1 MAEGYI
7 NISNRVDKATLRA
20 VQSKTM
26 DDLKE
31 ILAQSFGPMGSTT
44 IIRKQGT
51 FNRYT
56 KDGHTILSN
65 IHFKGEIEESVREDI
80 EALTRHTVLG
90 LGDSSTSIVL
100 LAAILF
106 KKLAK
111 IERESKLPPSDL
123 ITHFKS
129 VIKTV
134 CEIIENNGR
143 DCTIDDIYNIA
154 LISTNNNEDLA
165 KELKVVY
172 ENYGLDVFIDVT
184 ISNTE
189 ETILKSYDGLTLNA
203 GYAENAFINNK
214 NGTCS
219 IRKPLIYVFEDP
231 IDTPEMM
238 GFLDLI
244 IQNNILIH
252 YSGQEGTSPENVVPT
267 IIMAPRISR
276 DMSAFM
282 TQLIDWLG
290 RVDTNELKPPIN
302 IITNIYDEDT
312 YSDIARLCGA
322 KPIKKYI
329 DLKVQ
334 EADIKAGRAPT
345 PQTINTFAGTADIVE
360 SDIAK
365 TKFINPQLMLDKE
378 GNYTSTFQ
386 SMIDFLEAELKKCID
401 EGGDIT
407 TKGKIKRRLNALKAN
422 MVEILVGGITVADRD
437 SKRDLLEDAVL
448 NCRSA
453 AQNGVGYGANFEGY
467 RAVHYL
473 LKDVNGDFPDDAKI
487 ASYRNNYNDIDMSI
501 LVAIYDAYIEL
512 CRLLYATKYDKKK
525 ADAIVK
531 ESLTNDCP
539 MNIRTGEYDKLV
551 LSSIKADEV
560 VLNTIAELLTLMITS
575 NQFLLPTFL
584 SNLYDNVDTAD
595 FKEE

>member
-1 MAEGYI
+1 MASGYV

-20 VQSKTM
+20 VQIKTM
-26 DDLKE
+26 DDLKD

-106 KKLAK
+106 KKMAK
-111 IERESKLPPSDL
+111 LEKELNIPPADL
-123 ITHFKS
+123 ITEFKK
-129 VIKTV
+129 VIKDI
-134 CEIIENNGR
+134 CDLIECRG
-143 DCTIDDIYNIA
+143 TEATAEDIYKIA
-154 LISTNNNEDLA
+154 LISTNNNEELA
-165 KELKVVY
+165 KELQVVY
-172 ENYGLDVFIDVT
+172 ENFGMDVFIDVT

-203 GYAENAFINNK
+203 GYAENAFINTK
-214 NGTCS
+214 DGTSS
-219 IRKPLIYVFEDP
+219 IRRPMIYVFEDP

-244 IQNNILIH
+244 IRDNILVH
-252 YSGQEGTSPENVVPT
+252 YSGEQGTSPANCVPT
-267 IIMAPRISR
+267 VIMAPKISR
-276 DMSAFM
+276 DLSAFM
-282 TQLIDWLG
+282 TQTVDWLG
-290 RVDTNELKPPIN
+290 RLDPDVSKPPLN
-302 IITNIYDEDT
+302 IITNIYDSDT

-345 PQTINTFAGTADIVE
+345 PDNIHTFAGTADIVE

-365 TKFINPQLMLDKE
+365 TKFVNPKEMLDE
-378 GNYTSTFQ
+378 NGEYTALFQ
-386 SMIDFLEAELKKCID
+386 SMVDFLEAELQKNIN
-401 EGGDIT
+401 EGGDIST
-407 TKGKIKRRLNALKAN
+407 RGNIKRRLNALKAN
-422 MVEILVGGITVADRD
+422 MVEIAVGGIAVADRD
-437 SKRDLLEDAVL
+437 AKRDLLEDAVL

-453 AQNGVGYGANFEGY
+453 AQYGVGYGANFEGLKASWDLY
-467 RAVHYL
+467 TTTSPFVYNCINKAITESYL
-473 LKDVNGDFPDDAKI
+473 ELSEMLYSTMGDVDAAKI
-487 ASYRNNYNDIDMSI
+487 TDESI
-501 LVAIYDAYIEL
+501 E
-512 CRLLYATKYDKKK
+512 KGM
-525 ADAIVK
+525 
-531 ESLTNDCP
+531 P
-539 MNIRTGEYDKLV
+539 MNIRTKEFDGNV
-551 LSSIKADEV
+551 LSSIKADVV
-560 VLNTIAELLTLMITS
+560 VLNTIADLLTLMITS

-584 SNLYDNVDTAD
+584 GNLYDNVDTSE
-595 FKEE
+595 FKN